1 MSQAAFVR
9 NIALAGTIA
18 VGVIGIEGLGA
29 NAQSVEST
37 PLFQSGMSAGEG
49 KDANLTYFVLP
60 PGWVG
65 SRHQH
70 HNDVWMLILE
80 GHLIVET
87 ESMPVQTFGPG
98 DFFHEAR
105 DETMQIRNLSAI
117 KPVKFLGL
125 EVAEPGAATVS
136 PVE

>member
-1 MSQAAFVR
+1 MSQAVFVR
-9 NIALAGTIA
+9 GIALAGIIA
-18 VGVIGIEGLGA
+18 VGVMGIQGLGA
-29 NAQSVEST
+29 NAQSLERT
-37 PLFQSGMSAGEG
+37 PLFQSGMSPGEG
-49 KDANLTYFVLP
+49 KDVNLNYFVLP

-80 GHLIVET
+80 GQLVVET

-98 DFFHEAR
+98 DFFHEVR